1 MQSADAARAPSEHI
15 EGAGVSDDFKALIGK
30 VATGASLSRDEAT
43 KAFDLMMSGAAT
55 PSPVQ
60 PKPAK

>member
-1 MQSADAARAPSEHI
+1 MT
-15 EGAGVSDDFKALIGK
+15 DDFKPLIGK

-55 PSPVQ
+55 PIPDGRL
-60 PKPAK
+60 ADGIARARRDHR